1 MRYCMLLSAIALLPC
16 GCLPAH
22 AQEFCRLVSAADY
35 KEGMVASGGLATLFC
50 TGLTGIQGV
59 QAATGFPLPYELAG
73 VRVKVAGIDAPILAV
88 ADFGAYQQVNFQNPV
103 ETDDKNVLGSYRIE
117 LTQRGLR
124 FPAGDSRI
132 GPSLFR
138 DANGFALA
146 QHASD
151 YSPVTRENPA
161 RAGEY
166 IILYGTGITNYSNVR
181 NAPPFGMP
189 APLEPLA
196 WTPPETDRFVLIRG
210 PFMTLYPPDETST
223 FISFTWVGLLPGSV
237 GVFQMNFKMPDKV
250 TTGRYQLG
258 VRRAYEEIPPW
269 PLTRRIHTVGNA
281 LASLWVAE

>member
-1 MRYCMLLSAIALLPC
+1 MRYSMLLCLTV
-16 GCLPAH
+16 CLPAD
-22 AQEFCRLVSAADY
+22 ARILCRVAAAADY
-35 KEGMVASGGLATLFC
+35 SQGLVASGGLASIFC

-59 QAATGFPLPYELAG
+59 QAAQGFPLPFELAG
-73 VRVKVAGIDAPILAV
+73 IRVKVAGVDAPILAV
-88 ADFGAYQQVNFQNPV
+88 ASFGDYHQINFQNPID
-103 ETDDKNVLGSYRIE
+103 TDDKNPFGSYPIE
-117 LTQRGLR
+117 VIQGEERS
-124 FPAGDSRI
+124 DSGGRRI

-196 WTPPETDRFVLIRG
+196 WTPPETDQFRPVNG
-210 PFMTLYPPDETST
+210 PFMTLVPPEGRGTFTS
-223 FISFTWVGLLPGSV
+223 FSWVGLLPGTV
-237 GVFQMNFKMPDKV
+237 GVFQMNFKMPDRV
-250 TTGRYQLG
+250 TTGRYACL
-258 VRRAYEEIPPW
+258 VRRAYEVVVDF
-269 PLTRRIHTVGNA
+269 LTVRLDSVDGTGGF
-281 LASLWVAE
+281 LWVAE